1 MILLA
6 PPLYAASI
14 YMTLGRLIRY
24 LDAEALSIVP
34 IRWLTL
40 IFVIGDV
47 VAFVMQA
54 AGMHR
59 LLHFISS
66 FKLTQNL
73 QAAA

>member
-24 LDAEALSIVP
+24 LDAEVISVVP
-34 IRWLTL
+34 TRWLTG
-40 IFVIGDV
+40 IFLTGDI

-54 AGMHR
+54 AGM
-59 LLHFISS
+59 FN
-66 FKLTQNL
+66 FP
-73 QAAA
+73 